1 MKFMMSERIKHRLT
15 GIVVLVSI
23 GVIFLPAM
31 MKKSNQHFEES
42 LNLSLKLPAKPVA
55 PKVDIPQQTAMLKSV
70 KIAHVELPHVNH
82 QPEPAVIAKA
92 QSLSQSPASVLV
104 KVEMPLKSVLA
115 SAVVP
120 SKAAVAPAKAV
131 AVKEPAVIN
140 KEGYGIQL
148 ASFSQ
153 ESNARFLVARLRKQG
168 YEASYTVYKSKK
180 GQFYKVVAGMGS
192 KKIEAQ
198 NLKKQIATNLQLNG
212 YLVHTGVS

>member
-23 GVIFLPAM
+23 GVIFFPAM
-31 MKKSNQHFEES
+31 MKKSNQHFEDS

-70 KIAHVELPHVNH
+70 KIAHVELPHMNH

-92 QSLSQSPASVLV
+92 QSLSQSPASGLV
-104 KVEMPLKSVLA
+104 KVEMPLKSVIA

-120 SKAAVAPAKAV
+120 SKLIAPPKTV

-153 ESNARFLVARLRKQG
+153 ESNAKFLVARLRKQG
-168 YEASYTVYKSKK
+168 YDASYTVYKSKK